1 MIDSYIDE
9 EPFIEPKTTVNLKLY
24 VRYMVSLRCKMV
36 VKDELKKLEIK
47 HLILPR
53 GAIEFLEEVSQNE
66 LSTLKR
72 NLRKS
77 GLGLLSFQE
86 SKLIDRIINTIIEG
100 VHYFDKLPKL
110 TYSEIISSNLNDANE
125 SFLKI
130 FSEVVGMS
138 VIQFIVIQK
147 IEKIKEILLY
157 DNLPLSEIANIL
169 QYKSEQHLV
178 AQLKKYTGL
187 TPEYFEDLKKERRN
201 KADQSPQISHSD

>member
-147 IEKIKEILLY
+147 VERIKELFLY
-157 DNLPLSEIANIL
+157 DDVPLSEMTDIL
-169 QYKSEQHLV
+169 RYKSEQHLI
-178 AQLKKYTGL
+178 AQFKKVTGL
-187 TPEYFEDLKKERRN
+187 TPSFFKQLKEKRLGNLKDL
-201 KADQSPQISHSD
+201 